1 MDLTGDPMQRTLP
14 RNVVLTGL
22 LVAVLGL
29 WFGLQTSPMLADYGN
44 CLSAHGYGRQALAVC
59 DLEVR

>member
-1 MDLTGDPMQRTLP
+1 MNRTVP
-14 RNVVLTGL
+14 RNVVLTGC

-29 WFGLQTSPMLADYGN
+29 WFGLRSTDTLVAYGDCLA
-44 CLSAHGYGRQALAVC
+44 AHGYGGDAWRAC

>member
-1 MDLTGDPMQRTLP
+1 MQRTLP
-14 RNVVLTGL
+14 RNVVLTGC

-29 WFGLQTSPMLADYGN
+29 WFGLRTSPTLAAYGD
-44 CLSAHGYGRQALAVC
+44 CLAAHGYGSQAVSVC

>member
-1 MDLTGDPMQRTLP
+1 M
-14 RNVVLTGL
+14 VLTGT

-29 WFGLQTSPMLADYGN
+29 WFGLRTSPMLADYGN
-44 CLSAHGYGRQALAVC
+44 CLAAHGYGAQAVQVC

>member
-1 MDLTGDPMQRTLP
+1 MGDRMQRALP
-14 RNVVLTGL
+14 RNVVLTGC

-29 WFGLQTSPMLADYGN
+29 WFGLRTSPMLADYGD
-44 CLSAHGYGRQALAVC
+44 CLAAHGYGGQAFAAC

>member
-1 MDLTGDPMQRTLP
+1 MQRTLP
-14 RNVVLTGL
+14 RNVMLTGC

-29 WFGLQTSPMLADYGN
+29 WFGLQASPTLAAYGD
-44 CLSAHGYGRQALAVC
+44 CLSAHGLNGQALAVC